1 MNIGQTIDIP
11 WLLIGDFN
19 ETLLPS
25 DQRGGIF
32 HHNKAAIFSNL
43 MNNCNLLDLTTTGG
57 CFTWHRN
64 NNGIRI
70 SQKNLIEALQI
81 LIGVFPFLKLLLK
94 FSADSILIITLSSSV
109 LVASL

>member
-1 MNIGQTIDIP
+1 MLPLRTCIYASPNHAQRPNLWNYLMNIGQTIGVP
-11 WLLIGDFN
+11 WMLIGDFN

-25 DQRGGIF
+25 DQRGDIF
-32 HHNKAAIFSNL
+32 HHNRAALFSNL

-70 SQKNLIEALQI
+70 
-81 LIGVFPFLKLLLK
+81 
-94 FSADSILIITLSSSV
+94 LSKKT
-109 LVASL
+109 